1 MASHVDLTCLS
12 TTVHWEAQAVLNL
25 NVEQLGWSPK
35 DVAIS
40 EPTRNS
46 RLRWVIVVDAALSP
60 GTAVNAVACVAAHV
74 GRAVSGLLGPDGTDA
89 SGGGHPGLPW
99 AGCAVLAASVD
110 ELTAIRRKAVAAGD
124 VDVCDTPASA
134 QTNRVYA
141 EYLAEL
147 SGTQDDALQLRA
159 LSLFGP
165 KNRISKLT
173 GKLELLQ

>member
-1 MASHVDLTCLS
+1 MVDPN
-12 TTVHWEAQAVLNL
+12 EQ
-25 NVEQLGWSPK
+25 QLGWRPEE
-35 DVAIS
+35 VAID

-46 RLRWVIVVDAALSP
+46 RLRWVIVVDAGLSP
-60 GTAVNAVACVAAHV
+60 GNAVNAVACVAAHV
-74 GRAVSGLLGPDGTDA
+74 GRAVSGLLVPDGTDA
-89 SGGGHPGLPW
+89 GGGPHAGLPW
-99 AGCAVLAASVD
+99 AGCTVLAASAD
-110 ELTAIRRKAVAAGD
+110 QLTELRRKAVAAGD

-147 SGTQDDALQLRA
+147 AGTQDDALALRA

>member
-1 MASHVDLTCLS
+1 MFDPND
-12 TTVHWEAQAVLNL
+12 Q
-25 NVEQLGWSPK
+25 QLGWCPEE
-35 DVAIS
+35 VAID

-46 RLRWVIVVDAALSP
+46 RLRWVIVVDAALP
-60 GTAVNAVACVAAHV
+60 AGTAVNAVACVAAHV

-99 AGCAVLAASVD
+99 AGCTVLGSSAD
-110 ELTAIRRKAVAAGD
+110 ELTQIRRKAVAAGD
-124 VDVCDTPASA
+124 VDVCATPASA

-141 EYLAEL
+141 EYLVEL
-147 SGTQDDALQLRA
+147 SRTQDDALQLRA

>member
-1 MASHVDLTCLS
+1 MSMANETF
-12 TTVHWEAQAVLNL
+12 
-25 NVEQLGWSPK
+25 LGWQS
-35 DVAIS
+35 DEVAIE

-60 GTAVNAVACVAAHV
+60 GPAVNAAACVAAHV
-74 GRAVSGLLGPDGTDA
+74 GRTVSGLAGPDGTDA
-89 SGGGHPGLPW
+89 DGGTHPGLPW
-99 AGCAVLAASVD
+99 AGCTVLAASAD
-110 ELTAIRRKAVAAGD
+110 QLTEIRRKAVAAGD
-124 VDVCDTPASA
+124 VEVCDTPTSA

-141 EYLAEL
+141 EYLDEL
-147 SGTQDDALQLRA
+147 SRTTQDALRLRA

>member
-1 MASHVDLTCLS
+1 VSFRDDVG
-12 TTVHWEAQAVLNL
+12 EAEAVLNPNDQL
-25 NVEQLGWSPK
+25 LGWRPE
-35 DVAIS
+35 DVAID

-46 RLRWVIVVDAALSP
+46 RLRWVIVVDAALPP
-60 GTAVNAVACVAAHV
+60 GAAVNAVACVAAHV
-74 GRAVSGLLGPDGTDA
+74 GRVVGGLLGPDGTDA

-99 AGCAVLAASVD
+99 AGCTVLAASAD
-110 ELTAIRRKAVAAGD
+110 MLTEIRRKAVTADG

-147 SGTQDDALQLRA
+147 SRTQDHALQLRA

-165 KNRISKLT
+165 RNRISKLT

>member
-1 MASHVDLTCLS
+1 M
-12 TTVHWEAQAVLNL
+12 LNS
-25 NVEQLGWSPK
+25 NDEQLGWRPE
-35 DVAIS
+35 DVAIE
-40 EPTRNS
+40 EPTRTS
-46 RLRWVIVVDAALSP
+46 RLRWVIVVDAALAP

-89 SGGGHPGLPW
+89 SGGNHAGLPW
-99 AGCAVLAASVD
+99 AGCTVLAASAD
-110 ELTAIRRKAVAAGD
+110 ELTAIRLKAVAAGD

-147 SGTQDDALQLRA
+147 AHTQDHALQLRA

>member
-1 MASHVDLTCLS
+1 M
-12 TTVHWEAQAVLNL
+12 LNP
-25 NVEQLGWSPK
+25 NDEQLGWGPG
-35 DVAIS
+35 DVAIN

-46 RLRWVIVVDAALSP
+46 RLRWVIIVDAALSP

-74 GRAVSGLLGPDGTDA
+74 GRAVGGLLGPDGTDA
-89 SGGGHPGLPW
+89 NGGGHPGLPW
-99 AGCAVLAASVD
+99 AGCTVLAASAD
-110 ELTAIRRKAVAAGD
+110 ELTEIRRKAVAAGD
-124 VDVCDTPASA
+124 VDVCDAPGSA

-147 SGTQDDALQLRA
+147 AGTQDDALQLRA

>member
-1 MASHVDLTCLS
+1 M
-12 TTVHWEAQAVLNL
+12 LNS
-25 NVEQLGWSPK
+25 NDERFGWDPE
-35 DVAIS
+35 DVAIG

-60 GTAVNAVACVAAHV
+60 GIAVNAVACVAAHV

-99 AGCAVLAASVD
+99 AGCAVLAASAD

>member
-1 MASHVDLTCLS
+1 M
-12 TTVHWEAQAVLNL
+12 LNS
-25 NVEQLGWSPK
+25 NNEQLGWPPE
-35 DVAIS
+35 DVALD

-46 RLRWVIVVDAALSP
+46 RLRWVIVVDSALSP

-74 GRAVSGLLGPDGTDA
+74 GLAVGGLLGPDGTDA

-99 AGCAVLAASVD
+99 AGCTVLGASAD
-110 ELTAIRRKAVAAGD
+110 ELTEIRLKAVAAAD

-147 SGTQDDALQLRA
+147 SHTQVHALQLRA

-173 GKLELLQ
+173 GKLGLLQ

>member
-1 MASHVDLTCLS
+1 
-12 TTVHWEAQAVLNL
+12 VLNS
-25 NVEQLGWSPK
+25 NDERFGWDPE
-35 DVAIS
+35 DVAIG

-60 GTAVNAVACVAAHV
+60 GIAVNAVACVAAHV

-99 AGCAVLAASVD
+99 AGCAVLAASAD

-147 SGTQDDALQLRA
+147 SGTQDDALRLRA

>member
-1 MASHVDLTCLS
+1 M
-12 TTVHWEAQAVLNL
+12 LNP
-25 NVEQLGWSPK
+25 NDGQLGWRPEE
-35 DVAIS
+35 VAID

-60 GTAVNAVACVAAHV
+60 GTAVNAVACIAAHV
-74 GRAVSGLLGPDGTDA
+74 GRAVGGLLGPDGTDA
-89 SGGGHPGLPW
+89 SGGAHPGLPW
-99 AGCAVLAASVD
+99 AGCTVLGASAA
-110 ELTAIRRKAVAAGD
+110 ELTEIRRKAVAAGD

-147 SGTQDDALQLRA
+147 SRTQDDALQLRA

>member
-1 MASHVDLTCLS
+1 M
-12 TTVHWEAQAVLNL
+12 LNS
-25 NVEQLGWSPK
+25 NDERFGWDPE
-35 DVAIS
+35 DVAIG

-60 GTAVNAVACVAAHV
+60 GIAVNAVACVAAHV

-99 AGCAVLAASVD
+99 AGCAVLAASAD

-147 SGTQDDALQLRA
+147 SGTQDDALRLRA

>member
-1 MASHVDLTCLS
+1 MSNP
-12 TTVHWEAQAVLNL
+12 EG
-25 NVEQLGWSPK
+25 EELGWRPGE
-35 DVAIS
+35 VAID

-74 GRAVSGLLGPDGTDA
+74 GRAVGGLLGPDGTDA
-89 SGGGHPGLPW
+89 DGGTHPGLPW
-99 AGCAVLAASVD
+99 AGCTVLGASA
-110 ELTAIRRKAVAAGD
+110 EMLTEIRRKAVAAGD

-141 EYLAEL
+141 QYLDEL
-147 SGTQDDALQLRA
+147 SRTGDLALQLRA

-173 GKLELLQ
+173 GRLELLQ